1 MTQFLTFKDEA
12 EAQSV
17 LSDYYIPATDDT
29 EAYWITAGIGWA
41 LNVLGVV
48 YDADGN
54 PYTGYGINWSG
65 ELPEY
70 LQEYAVEIE
79 NPVNVFA

>member
-48 YDADGN
+48 VNSDGVVYD
-54 PYTGYGINWSG
+54 GYGVNWSG

-70 LQEYAVEIE
+70 LQEYSVEIE